1 MLSTALLKQ
10 HNTLNEKL
18 IISGLSCIP
27 FIVWLISTGDI
38 FAYFFLKVPA
48 GQILYIFSKL
58 AGLYAYYFMALQL
71 IIGFQGRKSQHFRYH
86 STLGILTTL
95 TVVAH
100 SSLFITGALL
110 KTKHVPIDILWP
122 TFSNGYYKSSI
133 SYGVIAAYFLLLIIA
148 AGVLQKKLTAF
159 KIIHRFA
166 PIVVLLGWVH
176 SFNIGTETRSIPI
189 MTFYI
194 VLFCIAL
201 YVFIK
206 KSLKA

>member
-1 MLSTALLKQ
+1 MISISSLKQ
-10 HNTLNEKL
+10 HNTFNEKL

-27 FIVWLISTGDI
+27 FMVWLISTGDI
-38 FAYFFLKVPA
+38 FSYFFLKVPA

-71 IIGFQGRKSQHFRYH
+71 IIGFQGRKSQYFSYH
-86 STLGILTTL
+86 PALGILTTL
-95 TVVAH
+95 TIVAH
-100 SSLFITGALL
+100 LGLFITGASL
-110 KTKHVPIDILWP
+110 KTKHVPIEILWP

-133 SYGVIAAYFLLLIIA
+133 SYGVIAAYFLLLIIT
-148 AGVLQKKLTAF
+148 AGFLQKKIPVF

-166 PIVVLLGWVH
+166 PIVVLLGWIH
-176 SFNIGTETRSIPI
+176 SFNIGTETRSIPT

-201 YVFIK
+201 YMFIK
-206 KSLKA
+206 KLLRA